1 MFLSLA
7 FTLKARN
14 HNQAGK
20 CNLDLE
26 KKIELICR
34 PPTEEVLTMEEL
46 RELLET
52 NEHPGHYIGFEIS
65 GALHLGN
72 FIVSGFK
79 INDLLKAGV
88 HCQVFFADWHSFIN
102 NKFGGDWEKILT
114 ATKYYEK
121 AFKFFCPGVEVVVG
135 SELYRNNDEYWRNLL
150 RFSKHMTLSRTLRCL
165 TIMGRNENEKLDL
178 SQYFYPPMQAT
189 DVHEIGADIPHGGV
203 DQRKAHILAREI
215 FPRMGWKK
223 PVAVHHHI
231 LMGIAEPVK
240 LETGDK
246 LEQVVAS
253 KMSKSKPWTAIFI
266 HDTPE
271 EIKAK
276 LRKAWCPER
285 QAEMNPVLEIA
296 KHVVFHENASFT
308 IARPAKFGGNMTFE
322 SYEQL
327 EKAYVEG
334 ALHPMDLKN
343 GVAEAVSA
351 IIEPVRNYFQTDRE
365 AKECADI
372 VREAKVTR

>member
-1 MFLSLA
+1 M
-7 FTLKARN
+7 
-14 HNQAGK
+14 
-20 CNLDLE
+20 DLE
-26 KKIELICR
+26 RKIELITR
-34 PPTEEVLTMEEL
+34 PPTEEVLTIGEL
-46 RELLET
+46 RRLLES

-65 GALHLGN
+65 GLLHLGN

-88 HCQVFFADWHSFIN
+88 RCQVFLADWHSFIN
-102 NKFGGDWEKILT
+102 NKFDGDWEKILT

-135 SELYRNNDEYWRNLL
+135 SELYHNNDEYWKNLL
-150 RFSKHMTLSRTLRCL
+150 RFSKHMTLNRTLRCL

-189 DVHEIGADIPHGGV
+189 DVHEIGADIPHGGI

-215 FPRMGWKK
+215 FPKMGWKK
-223 PVAVHHHI
+223 PVAVHHHV

-240 LETGDK
+240 LRTKDK

-253 KMSKSKPWTAIFI
+253 KMSKSKPWTALFI
-266 HDTPE
+266 HDTQE
-271 EIKAK
+271 EIKNK

-296 KHVVFHENASFT
+296 KHVIFHESKIINVE
-308 IARPAKFGGNMTFE
+308 RPAKFGGNITFE

-327 EKAYVEG
+327 EKAYVQGE
-334 ALHPMDLKN
+334 LHPMDLKN
-343 GVAEAVSA
+343 CIAEKIAA
-351 IIEPVRNYFQTDRE
+351 ILEPVRKYFENNKE
-365 AKECADI
+365 ATECVNV
-372 VREAKVTR
+372 VRESKVTR